1 MTEVF
6 ATPFAN
12 HLDPHPEGGCPPLVI
27 NACLTGMVPTKAANP
42 HLPVSGEEI
51 VADALA
57 VVDAGASIL
66 HLHAREADGSPAWR
80 PEVFAPIIVAIRR
93 ARPETII
100 GVTTSGRKVSEL
112 AQRAAVLELAGEA
125 RPDMASLTLGS
136 LNFPA
141 EASVNPP
148 ETIRRLAGI
157 MLEKGI
163 APELEIFEPG
173 MLNYAFHL
181 ASKGLLPQRCY
192 VNFILGS
199 LGTSP
204 ARVLDLA
211 NLAREVPPGWLWAG
225 AGVGRYQ
232 LTMNTAALVMGG
244 HVRVG
249 LEDNLYYDAQKS
261 RLATNRE
268 LVERLV
274 RLAGELGRP
283 ISTPAQTRKLL
294 DLPSPLTCFPPRQ
307 DSGIRPGS

>member
-1 MTEVF
+1 MSDYPVN
-6 ATPFAN
+6 PFAN

-42 HLPVSGEEI
+42 HLPVSAEEI

-57 VVDAGASIL
+57 VVAAGASIL
-66 HLHAREADGSPAWR
+66 HLHARESDGSPAWR
-80 PEVFAPIIVAIRR
+80 PEAFAPIIAAIRR

-100 GVTTSGRKVSEL
+100 GVTTSGRKVTEL
-112 AQRAAVLELAGEA
+112 AQRAAVLELSGEC

-136 LNFPA
+136 LNFPN

-148 ETIRRLAGI
+148 ETIRRLAEI
-157 MLEKGI
+157 MRDKGI
-163 APELEIFEPG
+163 VPELEIFEPG
-173 MLNYAFHL
+173 MLNYAFYL
-181 ASKGLLPQRCY
+181 ARKGILPERCY

-232 LTMNTAALVMGG
+232 LAMNTAALVMGG

-268 LVERLV
+268 LVERLA

-283 ISTPAQTRKLL
+283 VATPAETRKLL
-294 DLPSPLTCFPPRQ
+294 NLPAPP
-307 DSGIRPGS
+307 I

>member
-1 MTEVF
+1 MSETL
-6 ATPFAN
+6 AKPFAN
-12 HLDPHPEGGCPPLVI
+12 HLVDPHPEGGCPPLVI
-27 NACLTGMVPTKAANP
+27 NACLTGMVPTKEANP
-42 HLPVSGEEI
+42 HLPVSSEEI
-51 VADALA
+51 IADALA
-57 VVDAGASIL
+57 VVEAGASIL

-80 PEVFAPIIVAIRR
+80 PEVFAPIIAAIRR
-93 ARPETII
+93 ACPATII
-100 GVTTSGRKVSEL
+100 GVTTSGRKVSGV
-112 AQRAAVLELAGEA
+112 AQRAAVLDLSGAA

-136 LNFPA
+136 MNFPA

-148 ETIRRLAGI
+148 EVIRRLAEI
-157 MLEKGI
+157 MREKGI

-173 MLNYAFHL
+173 MLNYALYL
-181 ASKGLLPQRCY
+181 ARKGVLPERCY

-232 LTMNTAALVMGG
+232 LAMNTAAMVMGG

-249 LEDNLYYDAQKS
+249 LEDNLYYDVHKS
-261 RLATNRE
+261 RLATNLE

-283 ISTPAQTRKLL
+283 IATPVQARKLL
-294 DLPSPLTCFPPRQ
+294 NLPASPGGAGLGLPPRPA
-307 DSGIRPGS
+307 G